1 MTLKPSSS
9 AGAGLRQWLREAQF
23 RPGPGG
29 LFVNPF
35 HLARRSLWRA
45 MEQAAPVLRG
55 PLLDVGCGTMPYRSL
70 FHVDRYVGLEID
82 SPEARARG
90 IAQAFYDGRRFPF
103 ADDEFRSVLCNQVL
117 EHVFNP
123 EVFLGEIRRV
133 LQPGGRLLLT
143 VPFVWDEHEQPCDY
157 ARYSSFG
164 LKALLERNGFVVE
177 QQRKLLD
184 DFSLVL
190 QLVNAYLFKVL
201 RTRSPVANL
210 ALTALL
216 MAPVTVLG
224 LILGAL
230 LPRNGDLFLDQL
242 VVARRP

>member
-1 MTLKPSSS
+1 MMQKLPAS
-9 AGAGLRQWLREAQF
+9 ASASLRQWLRNAQF
-23 RPGPGG
+23 RPGLGG
-29 LFVNPF
+29 IFVNPF

-45 MEQAAPVLRG
+45 MEKAAPLLQG

-70 FHVDRYVGLEID
+70 FHTDRYVGLEID
-82 SPEARARG
+82 TPQARARG
-90 IAQAFYDGRRFPF
+90 VAQAFYDGQRFPF
-103 ADDEFRSVLCNQVL
+103 ADGEFRAVMCNQVL

-123 EVFLGEIRRV
+123 DMFLQEIRRV
-133 LQPGGRLLLT
+133 LQAGGNLLLT

-201 RTRSPVANL
+201 RTRSPAVNL

-224 LILGAL
+224 LVLGAM
-230 LPRNGDLFLDQL
+230 LPRNADLFLDQL
-242 VVARRP
+242 VLARRP